1 MTVLV
6 NRNLVGR
13 CGIYCGSC
21 IIYRAY
27 KDSEQL
33 RKRVAERENCKPE
46 DVRCEGC
53 QTVLTNGW
61 ESKEW
66 GKNCKIV
73 NCLEAKGLEFC
84 YECDVYPGCEK
95 FRGLADHSLKYGES
109 LTDNLKKIKLGQVE
123 EWLEEEAK
131 KWRCQK
137 CGKPVSRHLTECHWC
152 GANLLGRM

>member
-1 MTVLV
+1 MVLV
-6 NRNLVGR
+6 SKNLVGR

-33 RKRVAERENCKPE
+33 RKHVAERENCKPE

-66 GKNCKIV
+66 GKNCKMV

-84 YECDVYPGCEK
+84 YECDIYPNCEK
-95 FRGLADHSLKYGES
+95 FRDLADHCLEKHRED
-109 LTDNLKKIKLGQVE
+109 LVDNLSKIEAGEVE
-123 EWLEEEAK
+123 EWL
-131 KWRCQK
+131 
-137 CGKPVSRHLTECHWC
+137 
-152 GANLLGRM
+152 

>member
-1 MTVLV
+1 MVLV
-6 NRNLVGR
+6 SKNLVGR

-21 IIYRAY
+21 IIYGAY

-84 YECDVYPGCEK
+84 FECDVYPKCER
-95 FRGLADHSLKYGES
+95 FRDLAGHCLEKHREDLVN
-109 LTDNLKKIKLGQVE
+109 NLKKIETGEVE
-123 EWLEEEAK
+123 EWLEGEDK

-137 CGKPVSRHLTECHWC
+137 CGKPISRHLTECHWC
-152 GANLLGRM
+152 GTKLEN

>member
-1 MTVLV
+1 MVTVMV

-21 IIYRAY
+21 IIHRAY

-61 ESKEW
+61 ENKEW

-73 NCLEAKGLEFC
+73 NCLEDKGLEFC
-84 YECDVYPGCEK
+84 YECDIYPNCKE
-95 FRGLADHSLKYGES
+95 FRALADHSLKYGES
-109 LTDNLKKIKLGQVE
+109 LAENLEKIKAGEVE
-123 EWLEEEAK
+123 EWLEEEAE
-131 KWRCQK
+131 KWRCLK
-137 CGKPVSRHLTECHWC
+137 CGKPISRHLTECHWC
-152 GANLLGRM
+152 GAKI